1 MSRSAELTGET
12 VKLNHKVGPESPK
25 RFHFVSIEGI

>member
-12 VKLNHKVGPESPK
+12 VKLNHKVGPESSK